1 MKTFLD
7 IVQTV
12 NKAVKVVGAVA
23 IVVAVV
29 NELTA
34 DKG

>member
-1 MKTFLD
+1 MITFLD
-7 IVQTV
+7 IVKTV
-12 NKAVKVVGAVA
+12 KKAVKVAGAVA